1 MQNEFLLVITT
12 YPSQEQAKTLAHEL
26 VEAKLAACVQISQAV
41 TSVYEWQGQICEEQE
56 FALHIK
62 CLTHHYNAIE
72 QLLSKLHPY
81 DVPEL
86 IALPVTQGLPAYFD
100 WIKETTQP

>member
-1 MQNEFLLVITT
+1 MENEFLLLMTT
-12 YPSQEQAKTLAHEL
+12 CPDEACAKSLAHAL
-26 VEAKLAACVQISQAV
+26 VKEKLAACVQISSAI
-41 TSVYEWQGQICEEQE
+41 TSVYEWQAEVCEETE
-56 FALHIK
+56 FCLHIK
-62 CLTHHYNAIE
+62 CLALHYPAIE
-72 QLLSKLHPY
+72 AAILQLHPY